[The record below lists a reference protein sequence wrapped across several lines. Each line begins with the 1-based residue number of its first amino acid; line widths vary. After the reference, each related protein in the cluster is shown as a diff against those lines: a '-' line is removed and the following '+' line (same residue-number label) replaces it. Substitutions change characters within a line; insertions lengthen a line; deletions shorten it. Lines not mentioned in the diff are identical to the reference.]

1 MQRRY
6 KVALKI
12 AAVVTLFHPE
22 KQNFANIENYL
33 EEVDRLYVI
42 DNTPKE
48 SNQKKLPKN
57 KKIEYIQF
65 DNIGV
70 AKALN
75 IGAKRALEENY
86 DWILT
91 LDQDTVIKAKIV
103 KIMKQTIEKE
113 DTSSIGIVTPWHKTK
128 LRIEKPKE
136 KIDYPQDVMTSGN
149 LLNLHIWKKLK
160 GFQEEFFIDGIDI
173 EYGLHL
179 KNKGYKIMR
188 LNDLEIEHD
197 LGDIF
202 YVGNKLCTNH
212 NGIRR
217 YYMNRN
223 YHYIYDM
230 YNKTDKEFCKFLIS
244 NYKTMLKV
252 LLFEKRKFSKI
263 YGFCLGYIH
272 YKKGIKGKLTKFC
285 CKNL

>member
-160 GFQEEFFIDGIDI
+160 GIQEEFIIDGFQM
-173 EYGLHL
+173 E
-179 KNKGYKIMR
+179 
-188 LNDLEIEHD
+188 
-197 LGDIF
+197 
-202 YVGNKLCTNH
+202 
-212 NGIRR
+212 
-217 YYMNRN
+217 
-223 YHYIYDM
+223 
-230 YNKTDKEFCKFLIS
+230 
-244 NYKTMLKV
+244 
-252 LLFEKRKFSKI
+252 
-263 YGFCLGYIH
+263 
-272 YKKGIKGKLTKFC
+272 
-285 CKNL
+285 